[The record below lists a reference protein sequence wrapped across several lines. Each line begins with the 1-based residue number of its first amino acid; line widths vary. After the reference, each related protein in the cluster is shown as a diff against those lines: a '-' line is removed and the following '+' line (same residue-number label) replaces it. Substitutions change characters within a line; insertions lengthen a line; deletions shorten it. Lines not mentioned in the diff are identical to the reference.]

1 MDRGIDIYS
10 MLLVSPVVFLLAIGS
25 AANLTACK
33 KVEWFFFIFI
43 TVTYVAMSSIRYGLN
58 LRFGNIWDFPLRVLA
73 VSQLFALTAIVIRR
87 RNAIVI
93 IAIAVIAAEFRNY
106 IILAVRYPLYDLVTT
121 DLTRALQIRK
131 LAGDLPNR

>member
-1 MDRGIDIYS
+1 
-10 MLLVSPVVFLLAIGS
+10 LLVSPVVFLLAIGS

-43 TVTYVAMSSIRYGLN
+43 TVTYVAMSSVRYGLN

-73 VSQLFALTAIVIRR
+73 VSQLFALTAIVIRW

-93 IAIAVIAAEFRNY
+93 IAIAMICAAEFRNY

-131 LAGDLPNR
+131 LPGDLPNR